1 MTGVEELTGES
12 RDRVEN
18 IAVLLLLGAV
28 FRTP

>member
-18 IAVLLLLGAV
+18 IVVLLLGAV

>member
-18 IAVLLLLGAV
+18 IAVLLLGAV

>member
-18 IAVLLLLGAV
+18 IAVLLLSAV